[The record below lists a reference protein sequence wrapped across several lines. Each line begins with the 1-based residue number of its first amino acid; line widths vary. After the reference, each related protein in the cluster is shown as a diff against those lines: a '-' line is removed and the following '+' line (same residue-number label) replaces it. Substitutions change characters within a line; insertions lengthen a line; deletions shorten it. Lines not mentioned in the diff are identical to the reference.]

1 MLTWLTLI
9 TLFEIKGYM
18 MKNLKKKIASAILI
32 GMVSGAA
39 YAGHCWCAE
48 PDIDQNGNRIC
59 HQWVC
64 W

>member
-1 MLTWLTLI
+1 MLTRLTLI
-9 TLFEIKGYM
+9 ILFEIKGYM
-18 MKNLKKKIASAILI
+18 MKNLKKKIASAVLI

-39 YAGHCWCAE
+39 YASQCWCSE
-48 PDIDQNGNRIC
+48 PDIDRDGNRIC